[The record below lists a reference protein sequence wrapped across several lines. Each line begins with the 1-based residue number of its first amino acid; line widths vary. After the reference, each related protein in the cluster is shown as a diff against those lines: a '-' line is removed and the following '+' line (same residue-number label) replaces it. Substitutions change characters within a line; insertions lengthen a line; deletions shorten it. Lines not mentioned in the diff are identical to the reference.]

1 MAFASIYS
9 MISNASASQH
19 IMDRIVKLT
28 FVILIRATQY
38 LSKAF
43 VEILG
48 HILSAIVKLDSKVIF
63 AKLISTNVH
72 LIHAIQSPI
81 SRNVSTVLIPSLV
94 YARQAL
100 KAKHVRLKSTNA
112 TQIRVKTVASALI
125 KSMLSNVNANGVFT
139 VTYANRLLQL
149 RQRLQQLLLPR
160 RKQLLHQLRQLLRRQ

>member
-19 IMDRIVKLT
+19 IMDRIVKLIS
-28 FVILIRATQY
+28 VILIRATQY

-43 VEILG
+43 VEIWD
-48 HILSAIVKLDSKVIF
+48 HTLSAIVKLDSKVIF
-63 AKLISTNVH
+63 VKLISTNVH

-125 KSMLSNVNANGVFT
+125 KSMLSNVNANGLFT

-160 RKQLLHQLRQLLRRQ
+160 WKQLPHQL